1 MANVILVGIA
11 KGVATDFEG
20 NYIIKDIDK
29 NLIKFF
35 GFIKN
40 DATIIFL
47 ILVAIHHDKLN

>member
-1 MANVILVGIA
+1 VGTA
-11 KGVATDFEG
+11 KGAATDFEG

-29 NLIKFF
+29 ILIKFF

-40 DATIIFL
+40 DAAIISL